1 MAKGK
6 ALDEEY
12 QSESSLIDR
21 AESAFGKPSCRFMR
35 HGKALLLALPFVSIQ
50 VWAAAN
56 PSEISVK
63 LVPDRREYIVGER
76 ISAVVDVAN
85 SSADSIDVG
94 KPGSA
99 DIFRL
104 EVFRA
109 SDMASRDRIG
119 SKPIVKPFL
128 LHSSEGQKLAMFIG
142 DHFALNDPMR
152 YLARAVLVHDG
163 ARFESSLVSF
173 DIVPGMRV
181 GGAMQMFS
189 NKPGLKRVFELVYWT
204 RGQRE
209 HLFLKA
215 KDEGGRVWRTT
226 DLGVLL
232 RITEPKISVMPNGEV
247 VVLHRATQDQFM
259 RSVFWSLPDAL
270 DFRKQEPM
278 VDPDIAGS
286 QRMRDLYMESGGVTP
301 VKKAWW
307 KFW

>member
-1 MAKGK
+1 MKKTILFIVPVVAS
-6 ALDEEY
+6 Y
-12 QSESSLIDR
+12 
-21 AESAFGKPSCRFMR
+21 AF
-35 HGKALLLALPFVSIQ
+35 AV
-50 VWAAAN
+50 AA
-56 PSEISVK
+56 PTEIAVK
-63 LVPDRREYIVGER
+63 LVPDRREYIAGER
-76 ISAVVDVAN
+76 IRAVVDIAN

-104 EVFRA
+104 ELFRA
-109 SDMASRDRIG
+109 NDMASRDRVG
-119 SKPIVKPFL
+119 SKPFVAPFL
-128 LHSSEGQKLAMFIG
+128 LHSSEGQKLETFLG
-142 DHFALNDPMR
+142 DHFVLTEPMR

-173 DIVPGMRV
+173 DVVPGMRV

-189 NKPGLKRVFELVYWT
+189 NKPGLKRVFELAYWS

-215 KDEGGRVWRTT
+215 HDEGGRIWRTT

-232 RITEPKISVMPNGEV
+232 RITDPKISVMPDGEV
-247 VVLHRATQDQFM
+247 VVLHRATQDQFL
-259 RSVFWSLPDAL
+259 RSVFWSLPDVL

>member
-1 MAKGK
+1 MIKEKNAMIKNI
-6 ALDEEY
+6 AIL
-12 QSESSLIDR
+12 SVSLC
-21 AESAFGKPSCRFMR
+21 AFQAF
-35 HGKALLLALPFVSIQ
+35 
-50 VWAAAN
+50 AAVA
-56 PSEISVK
+56 PTELSVK

-76 ISAVVDVAN
+76 IRAIVDIAN

-104 EVFRA
+104 ELYRA
-109 SDMASRDRIG
+109 SDMALRDRVG
-119 SKPIVKPFL
+119 KKPFVAPFL
-128 LHSSEGQKLAMFIG
+128 LHSSEGQKLETFLG
-142 DHFALNDPMR
+142 DHFALNEPMR

-181 GGAMQMFS
+181 GGAVQMFS
-189 NKPGLKRVFELVYWT
+189 NKPGLKRIFEIAYWT

-215 KDEGGRVWRTT
+215 HDEGGRVWRTT

-232 RITEPKISVMPNGEV
+232 RITDPKISVMPNGEV
-247 VVLHRATQDQFM
+247 VVLHRATQDQFL
-259 RSVFWSLPDAL
+259 RSVFWSLPDVL

-278 VDPDIAGS
+278 VDPDVAGS
-286 QRMRDLYMESGGVTP
+286 KRMRDLYMESGGVTP

>member
-1 MAKGK
+1 MSMKK
-6 ALDEEY
+6 TIL
-12 QSESSLIDR
+12 
-21 AESAFGKPSCRFMR
+21 FV
-35 HGKALLLALPFVSIQ
+35 LPFAVANAYA
-50 VWAAAN
+50 VAA

-63 LVPDRREYIVGER
+63 LVPERREYIVGER
-76 ISAVVDVAN
+76 IRAVVDIAN

-99 DIFRL
+99 DIFRI
-104 EVFRA
+104 EAYRA
-109 SDMASRDRIG
+109 SDMASRPRVG
-119 SKPIVKPFL
+119 NRPFVAPFL
-128 LHSSEGQKLAMFIG
+128 LHSSEGQKLETFIG
-142 DHFALNDPMR
+142 DHFTLNDPVR
-152 YLARAVLVHDG
+152 YLARGVLVHDG
-163 ARFESSLVSF
+163 SRFESSLVSF
-173 DIVPGMRV
+173 DVVPGMRV

-189 NKPGLKRVFELVYWT
+189 NKPGLKRMFELVYWM

-215 KDEGGRVWRTT
+215 KDEGGRTWRTT

-232 RITEPKISVMPNGEV
+232 RISEPKISVMPNGEV

-259 RSVFWSLPDAL
+259 RSVFWSLPEVL

>member
-1 MAKGK
+1 MRKSLFVLCFA
-6 ALDEEY
+6 AVFVAA
-12 QSESSLIDR
+12 SE
-21 AESAFGKPSCRFMR
+21 AF
-35 HGKALLLALPFVSIQ
+35 AV
-50 VWAAAN
+50 AA
-56 PSEISVK
+56 PTEIAVK
-63 LVPDRREYIVGER
+63 LIPDRREYIAGER
-76 ISAVVDVAN
+76 IRAVVDIAN

-104 EVFRA
+104 ELFRA
-109 SDMASRDRIG
+109 SDMASRDRVG
-119 SKPIVKPFL
+119 AKPFVAPFL
-128 LHSSEGQKLAMFIG
+128 LHSSEGQKLETFLG
-142 DHFALNDPMR
+142 DHFVLTEPMR

-189 NKPGLKRVFELVYWT
+189 NKPGLKRVFELAYWS

-215 KDEGGRVWRTT
+215 KDEDGRIWRTT

-232 RITEPKISVMPNGEV
+232 RITDPKISVMPNGEV
-247 VVLHRATQDQFM
+247 VVLHRATQDQFL
-259 RSVFWSLPDAL
+259 RSVFWSLPEVL
-270 DFRKQEPM
+270 DFRSQEPM

>member
-1 MAKGK
+1 MHKNIF
-6 ALDEEY
+6 ALV
-12 QSESSLIDR
+12 
-21 AESAFGKPSCRFMR
+21 SA
-35 HGKALLLALPFVSIQ
+35 LAVAQ
-50 VWAAAN
+50 VFAVAA
-56 PSEISVK
+56 PTEIAVK

-76 ISAVVDVAN
+76 IRAVVDVAN

-99 DIFRL
+99 DILRL
-104 EVFRA
+104 ELYRA
-109 SDMASRDRIG
+109 SDLASRNRVG
-119 SKPIVKPFL
+119 SKPFVAPFL
-128 LHSSEGQKLAMFIG
+128 LHSSEGQKLETFIG
-142 DHFALNDPMR
+142 DHFALNEPMR

-173 DIVPGMRV
+173 DVVPGMRV

-189 NKPGLKRVFELVYWT
+189 NKPGLKRVFELAYWS

-209 HLFLKA
+209 HLFFKA
-215 KDEGGRVWRTT
+215 RDEGGRIWRTT

-259 RSVFWSLPDAL
+259 RSVFWSLPEAL

>member
-1 MAKGK
+1 MRKSLFVLCFA
-6 ALDEEY
+6 AL
-12 QSESSLIDR
+12 
-21 AESAFGKPSCRFMR
+21 
-35 HGKALLLALPFVSIQ
+35 FV
-50 VWAAAN
+50 AAN
-56 PSEISVK
+56 EAFAVAAPTEIAVK
-63 LVPDRREYIVGER
+63 LIPDRREYIVGER
-76 ISAVVDVAN
+76 LRAVVDIAN

-104 EVFRA
+104 ELFRA
-109 SDMASRDRIG
+109 SDMASRDRVG
-119 SKPIVKPFL
+119 NKPFVAPFL
-128 LHSSEGQKLAMFIG
+128 LHSSEGQKLETFLG
-142 DHFALNDPMR
+142 DHFVLTEPMR

-173 DIVPGMRV
+173 DVVPGMRV

-189 NKPGLKRVFELVYWT
+189 NKPGLKRVFELVYWS

-215 KDEGGRVWRTT
+215 KDEDGRIWRTT

-232 RITEPKISVMPNGEV
+232 RITDPKISVMPNGEV
-247 VVLHRATQDQFM
+247 VVLHRATQDQFL
-259 RSVFWSLPDAL
+259 RSVFWSLPEVL
-270 DFRKQEPM
+270 DFRSQEPM

>member
-1 MAKGK
+1 MRKNLFVLSLA
-6 ALDEEY
+6 AVSVAA
-12 QSESSLIDR
+12 SE
-21 AESAFGKPSCRFMR
+21 AF
-35 HGKALLLALPFVSIQ
+35 AV
-50 VWAAAN
+50 AA
-56 PSEISVK
+56 PTEIAVK
-63 LVPDRREYIVGER
+63 LIPDRREYIVGER
-76 ISAVVDVAN
+76 LRAVVDIAN

-104 EVFRA
+104 ELFRA
-109 SDMASRDRIG
+109 SDMASRDRVG
-119 SKPIVKPFL
+119 SKPFVAPFL
-128 LHSSEGQKLAMFIG
+128 LHSSEGQKLETFLG
-142 DHFALNDPMR
+142 DHFVLTEPMR

-173 DIVPGMRV
+173 DVVPGMRI

-189 NKPGLKRVFELVYWT
+189 NKPGLKRVFELVYWS

-215 KDEGGRVWRTT
+215 KDEGGRIWRTT

-232 RITEPKISVMPNGEV
+232 RITEPKISVMPDGEV
-247 VVLHRATQDQFM
+247 VVLHRATQDQFL
-259 RSVFWSLPDAL
+259 RSVFWSLPEVI
-270 DFRKQEPM
+270 DFRSQEPM

>member
-1 MAKGK
+1 MRKSLFVLCFAVLI
-6 ALDEEY
+6 AA
-12 QSESSLIDR
+12 SE
-21 AESAFGKPSCRFMR
+21 AF
-35 HGKALLLALPFVSIQ
+35 AV
-50 VWAAAN
+50 AA
-56 PSEISVK
+56 PTEIAVK
-63 LVPDRREYIVGER
+63 LIPDRREYIAGER
-76 ISAVVDVAN
+76 IRAVVDVAN

-104 EVFRA
+104 ELFRA
-109 SDMASRDRIG
+109 SDMASRDRVG
-119 SKPIVKPFL
+119 AKPFVAPFL
-128 LHSSEGQKLAMFIG
+128 LHSSEGQKLETFLG
-142 DHFALNDPMR
+142 DHFVLTEPMR

-173 DIVPGMRV
+173 DVVPGMRV

-189 NKPGLKRVFELVYWT
+189 NKPGLKRVFELVYWS

-215 KDEGGRVWRTT
+215 KDEGGRIWHTT

-232 RITEPKISVMPNGEV
+232 RITDPKISVMPNGEV
-247 VVLHRATQDQFM
+247 VVLHRATQDQFL
-259 RSVFWSLPDAL
+259 RSVFWSLPEVL
-270 DFRKQEPM
+270 DFRSQEPM

-286 QRMRDLYMESGGVTP
+286 QRMRDLYLESGGITP

>member
-1 MAKGK
+1 
-6 ALDEEY
+6 
-12 QSESSLIDR
+12 
-21 AESAFGKPSCRFMR
+21 MR
-35 HGKALLLALPFVSIQ
+35 KDLSMLRI
-50 VWAAAN
+50 AAALAMALSAAEVLAVAA
-56 PSEISVK
+56 PTEIAVK

-76 ISAVVDVAN
+76 IRAVVDIAN

-99 DIFRL
+99 DIFRI

-109 SDMASRDRIG
+109 SDMASRQRIG
-119 SKPIVKPFL
+119 KRPLVAPFL
-128 LHSSEGQKLAMFIG
+128 LHSSEGQKLETFIG
-142 DHFALNDPMR
+142 DHFQMNEPMR

-173 DIVPGMRV
+173 DVVPGMHT
-181 GGAMQMFS
+181 GGAVQMFS
-189 NKPGLKRVFELVYWT
+189 NKAGLKRVFELVYWT

-215 KDEGGRVWRTT
+215 HDEGGRIWRTT

-232 RITEPKISVMPNGEV
+232 RITDPKISVMKNGEV
-247 VVLHRATQDQFM
+247 VVLHRATQDQFF
-259 RSVFWSLPDAL
+259 RSVFWSLPGDL
-270 DFRKQEPM
+270 VFRAQEPM
-278 VDPDIAGS
+278 VDPDVAGA
-286 QRMRDLYMESGGVTP
+286 QRMKDLYLESGGVTP

>member
-1 MAKGK
+1 MGSHHVMW
-6 ALDEEY
+6 Y
-12 QSESSLIDR
+12 NTQSNKKKDMPYMKKTI
-21 AESAFGKPSCRFMR
+21 
-35 HGKALLLALPFVSIQ
+35 LLALPFLAVNAFA
-50 VWAAAN
+50 VVATT
-56 PSEISVK
+56 EIAVK

-76 ISAVVDVAN
+76 IRAVVDVAN

-99 DIFRL
+99 DILRL
-104 EVFRA
+104 ELYRA
-109 SDMASRDRIG
+109 RDMASRDRVG
-119 SKPIVKPFL
+119 RKPFVAPFL
-128 LHSSEGQKLAMFIG
+128 LHSSEGQKLETFIG
-142 DHFALNDPMR
+142 DHFALNEPMR

-173 DIVPGMRV
+173 DVVPGMRV

-189 NKPGLKRVFELVYWT
+189 NKPGLKRIFELAYWS

-215 KDEGGRVWRTT
+215 HDESGRIWRTT

-232 RITEPKISVMPNGEV
+232 RITDPKISVMPNGEV